1 MLLPFK
7 IAWRFLL
14 SKKLQTLLVIF
25 GIAIGVSV
33 QIFIGL
39 VSQGLEKTLVNKVL
53 AYSPHI
59 SVYSKSGGFSDWQK
73 EADQIRSNFP
83 EVKAVSPNV
92 NNQAWIKLEN
102 MTIPILVRGF
112 NISDTE
118 RLYNITAAIYEGSSS
133 VNDNEALL
141 GKELAERLGVKVGD
155 EVSILTLGRQTRQ
168 TVTIKIVGLY
178 DFGVAKIN
186 NAWVITNLT
195 TAQNFIGFG
204 NKVTEIELAI
214 DDPFQADV
222 VSVKISR
229 ALSREGEA
237 LYLSNWKDQNQLLVS
252 AIVGQKL
259 VTLVIQFF
267 IMLATIISIVNILTI
282 NVFQKSK
289 QVGILKAMGLT
300 DFSASLVFLYQAL
313 LLSLVGIALS
323 LGFLV
328 VFLRGFNQYIVTA
341 QGLPVVKVTMDY
353 RFIGLSILIFFVV
366 SMSTAIFPAL
376 RCIKLN
382 PIEVIKNA

>member
-1 MLLPFK
+1 MVVLLPLK

-14 SKKLQTLLVIF
+14 DRKLQTLLVIF

-59 SVYSKSGGFSDWQK
+59 TVYSKSGGFSDWQK
-73 EADQIRSNFP
+73 EADRIRSKFP
-83 EVKAVSPNV
+83 EVEAVSPTV
-92 NNQAWIKLEN
+92 NSQAWIKLGK

-118 RLYNITAAIYEGSSS
+118 RLYNVSAAIYEGSSS
-133 VNDNEALL
+133 VNDNEVLL

-155 EVSILTLGRQTRQ
+155 EISILTLGRQT
-168 TVTIKIVGLY
+168 VTMKIVGLY

-186 NAWVITNLT
+186 NAWVISNLT
-195 TAQNFIGFG
+195 TAQSFIGFG
-204 NKVTEIELAI
+204 DKVTEIELEV

-222 VSVKISR
+222 VSDQISSV
-229 ALSREGEA
+229 LSGEELA
-237 LYLSNWKDQNQLLVS
+237 LSNWKDQNQLIVS

-259 VTLVIQFF
+259 VTLVIEFF
-267 IMLATIISIVNILTI
+267 IMLATIISIINILTI

-300 DFSASLVFLYQAL
+300 DFSSSLVFFYQAL

-328 VFLRGFNQYIVTA
+328 VFLRGFNRYIVTV
-341 QGLPVVKVTMDY
+341 QGLPVVNVTVDY
-353 RFIGLSILIFFVV
+353 RFIGLSILIFLVV
-366 SMSTAIFPAL
+366 SISTAIFPAL

>member
-1 MLLPFK
+1 MLLPLK

-14 SKKLQTLLVIF
+14 DKKFQTILVIF
-25 GIAIGVSV
+25 GIAIGISV

-39 VSQGLEKTLVNKVL
+39 VSQGLEKTLVNKIL

-59 SVYSKSGGFSDWQK
+59 TVYSKSGGFSDWQK
-73 EADQIRSNFP
+73 EADRIRSNFP
-83 EVKAVSPNV
+83 EVEAVSPNV
-92 NNQAWIKLEN
+92 NSQAWIKLGK

-112 NISDTE
+112 NISETE
-118 RLYNITAAIYEGSSS
+118 RLYNITAAIYEGSSP
-133 VNDNEALL
+133 VNDNEVLL
-141 GKELAERLGVKVGD
+141 GKELAGRLGVKVGD
-155 EVSILTLGRQTRQ
+155 EVSILTLGRQT
-168 TVTIKIVGLY
+168 VIMKIVGLY

-186 NAWVITNLT
+186 NAWLISNLT

-204 NKVTEIELAI
+204 DKVTGIEIEI

-222 VSVKISR
+222 VGDQISS
-229 ALSREGEA
+229 ALSGEELA
-237 LYLSNWKDQNQLLVS
+237 LSNWKDQNQLIVS

-259 VTLVIQFF
+259 VTLVIEFF
-267 IMLATIISIVNILTI
+267 IMLATIISIINILTI
-282 NVFQKSK
+282 NVVQKSK

-300 DFSASLVFLYQAL
+300 DFSSSLVFFYQAL

-323 LGFLV
+323 FGFLV

-341 QGLPVVKVTMDY
+341 HGLPVVNVTVDY

>member
-14 SKKLQTLLVIF
+14 DKKLQTLLVIF

-39 VSQGLEKTLVNKVL
+39 VSQGLEKTLFNKVL

-59 SVYSKSGGFSDWQK
+59 TVYSKSGGFSDWQK
-73 EADQIRSNFP
+73 EADRIRSNFP
-83 EVKAVSPNV
+83 EVEAVSPNV
-92 NNQAWIKLEN
+92 DNQAWIKLEK

-118 RLYNITAAIYEGSSS
+118 HLYNITAAIYEGSSP
-133 VNDNEALL
+133 VNDNEILL

-155 EVSILTLGRQTRQ
+155 EVSILTLGRQT
-168 TVTIKIVGLY
+168 VTMKIVGLY
-178 DFGVAKIN
+178 DFGVTKIN

-195 TAQNFIGFG
+195 TAQNLNGFG
-204 NKVTEIELAI
+204 NKVTGIELAI

-222 VSVKISR
+222 VSDQIRSS
-229 ALSREGEA
+229 LSGEE
-237 LYLSNWKDQNQLLVS
+237 LYLNNWKGQNQLLVS

-267 IMLATIISIVNILTI
+267 IMLATIITIVNTLTI

-300 DFSASLVFLYQAL
+300 DFSSSLVFFYQAL

-328 VFLRGFNQYIVTA
+328 VFLRGFNKYIVTA
-341 QGLPVVKVTMDY
+341 QGLPVVNVTVDY
-353 RFIGLSILIFFVV
+353 RFIALSVLIFLVA

>member
-14 SKKLQTLLVIF
+14 DKKLQTLLVIF

-59 SVYSKSGGFSDWQK
+59 TVYSKSGGFSDWQK
-73 EADQIRSNFP
+73 EADRIRSNFP

-92 NNQAWIKLEN
+92 NSQAWIKLGK

-112 NISDTE
+112 NILDTE
-118 RLYNITAAIYEGSSS
+118 RLYNITAAIYEGSSP
-133 VNDNEALL
+133 VNNNEVLL

-155 EVSILTLGRQTRQ
+155 EVSILTLGRQTA
-168 TVTIKIVGLY
+168 TMKIVGLY
-178 DFGVAKIN
+178 DFDVAKIN
-186 NAWVITNLT
+186 NAWVISNLT

-204 NKVTEIELAI
+204 DKVTGIELEI

-222 VSVKISR
+222 VSDQISR
-229 ALSREGEA
+229 ALSGEELA
-237 LYLSNWKDQNQLLVS
+237 LSNWKDQNQLIVS

-259 VTLVIQFF
+259 VTLVIEFF
-267 IMLATIISIVNILTI
+267 IMLATIISIINILTI

-300 DFSASLVFLYQAL
+300 DFSSSLVFVYQAL
-313 LLSLVGIALS
+313 LLSLGGIALS
-323 LGFLV
+323 LGFLA
-328 VFLRGFNQYIVTA
+328 VFLRGFNRYIVTA
-341 QGLPVVKVTMDY
+341 QGLPVVKVTVDH
-353 RFIGLSILIFFVV
+353 RFIGLSILIFFGV

>member
-14 SKKLQTLLVIF
+14 DKKLQTILVIF
-25 GIAIGVSV
+25 GIAIGVSI
-33 QIFIGL
+33 QIFIGM
-39 VSQGLEKTLVNKVL
+39 VSQGLEKTLVDKVL

-59 SVYSKSGGFSDWQK
+59 TVYSKSGGFSDWQK
-73 EADQIRSNFP
+73 EADRIRSNFP

-102 MTIPILVRGF
+102 MPIPVLVRGF

-118 RLYNITAAIYEGSSS
+118 RLYNITEAIYDGSSP
-133 VNDNEALL
+133 VNDNEVLL

-155 EVSILTLGRQTRQ
+155 EVSILTLGRQMRQ
-168 TVTIKIVGLY
+168 TVTMKIVGLY
-178 DFGVAKIN
+178 DFGVTKIN
-186 NAWVITNLT
+186 NVWVITNLT
-195 TAQNFIGFG
+195 TAQNFMGFG
-204 NKVTEIELAI
+204 DKVTEIELAI

-222 VSVKISR
+222 VSNQISS
-229 ALSREGEA
+229 ALSGEE
-237 LYLSNWKDQNQLLVS
+237 LYLNNWKGQNQLLVS

-267 IMLATIISIVNILTI
+267 IMLATIISIVNTLTI

-300 DFSASLVFLYQAL
+300 DFSSSLVFFYQAL

-328 VFLRGFNQYIVTA
+328 VFLRGFNKYIVTL
-341 QGLPVVKVTMDY
+341 QGLPVVNVTVNY
-353 RFIGLSILIFFVV
+353 RFIALSILIFLVA

>member
-1 MLLPFK
+1 MLLPFI

-14 SKKLQTLLVIF
+14 DKKLQTLLVIF

-59 SVYSKSGGFSDWQK
+59 TVYSISGGFSNWQK
-73 EADQIRSNFP
+73 EADKIRSKFP
-83 EVKAVSPNV
+83 QVKAVSPTV
-92 NNQAWIKLEN
+92 DTQAWIKLGE
-102 MTIPILVRGF
+102 MTIPILVRGV
-112 NISDTE
+112 NITDTDH
-118 RLYNITAAIYEGSSS
+118 LYNITASIYEGSPP
-133 VNDNEALL
+133 VNDNDVLL

-155 EVSILTLGRQTRQ
+155 EVSLLTLGRQT
-168 TVTIKIVGLY
+168 VTMKIVGLY

-186 NAWVITNLT
+186 NTWIISNLT

-204 NKVTEIELAI
+204 DKVTAIELAI
-214 DDPFQADV
+214 DDPFQADG
-222 VSVKISR
+222 VSNQISN
-229 ALSREGEA
+229 ALSGEK
-237 LYLSNWKDQNQLLVS
+237 LSLSNWKDQNQLLVS
-252 AIVGQKL
+252 TIMGQKL

-267 IMLATIISIVNILTI
+267 IMLATIISIVNTLTI

-300 DFSASLVFLYQAL
+300 NFSASVVFFYQAL
-313 LLSLVGIALS
+313 LLSLVGIGLS

-328 VFLRGFNQYIVTA
+328 VFLRGFNKYIVTA
-341 QGLPVVKVTMDY
+341 QRLPVVNITIDY
-353 RFIGLSILIFFVV
+353 RFIGFSVLTFLVASI
-366 SMSTAIFPAL
+366 STAIFPAY

>member
-1 MLLPFK
+1 VLLPLK

-14 SKKLQTLLVIF
+14 DKKLQTLLVIF

-39 VSQGLEKTLVNKVL
+39 VSQGLEKTLVNKIL

-59 SVYSKSGGFSDWQK
+59 TVYSKSGGFSDWQK
-73 EADQIRSNFP
+73 EADRIRSNFP
-83 EVKAVSPNV
+83 EVEAVSPNV
-92 NNQAWIKLEN
+92 NNQAWIKLEK
-102 MTIPILVRGF
+102 MAIPILVRGF
-112 NISDTE
+112 NITDTE
-118 RLYNITAAIYEGSSS
+118 RLYNITAAIYEGSLP
-133 VNDNEALL
+133 VNDNEILL

-155 EVSILTLGRQTRQ
+155 EVSILTLGRQT
-168 TVTIKIVGLY
+168 VTMKIVGLY
-178 DFGVAKIN
+178 DFGVTKIN

-204 NKVTEIELAI
+204 NKVTGIELTI

-222 VSVKISR
+222 VSDQISS
-229 ALSREGEA
+229 ALTGEELA
-237 LYLSNWKDQNQLLVS
+237 LTNWKDQNQLIVS
-252 AIVGQKL
+252 AIVGQKI

-267 IMLATIISIVNILTI
+267 IMLATIISIVNTLTI

-300 DFSASLVFLYQAL
+300 DFSASLVFFYQAL
-313 LLSLVGIALS
+313 LLSLVGIAIS
-323 LGFLV
+323 LGFLI

-341 QGLPVVKVTMDY
+341 QGLPVVNVTVDY
-353 RFIGLSILIFFVV
+353 RFIALSILIFFVV

>member
-1 MLLPFK
+1 VLLPLR

-14 SKKLQTLLVIF
+14 DKKLQTILVIF

-59 SVYSKSGGFSDWQK
+59 TVYSKSGGFCDWQK
-73 EADQIRSNFP
+73 EADRIRSNFP
-83 EVKAVSPNV
+83 EVEAVSPNV
-92 NNQAWIKLEN
+92 DNQAFIKLEK

-118 RLYNITAAIYEGSSS
+118 HLYNITAAIYEGSSP
-133 VNDNEALL
+133 VNDNEVLL
-141 GKELAERLGVKVGD
+141 GKELAERLGIKVGD
-155 EVSILTLGRQTRQ
+155 EVSILTLGRLTRQ
-168 TVTIKIVGLY
+168 TVTMKIVGLY
-178 DFGVAKIN
+178 DFGVTKVN
-186 NAWVITNLT
+186 NTWVITNLT
-195 TAQNFIGFG
+195 TAQNLVGLG
-204 NKVTEIELAI
+204 NEVNGIELAI

-222 VSVKISR
+222 VSDQISS
-229 ALSREGEA
+229 ALSGEA
-237 LYLSNWKDQNQLLVS
+237 LYLNNWKGQNQLLVS
-252 AIVGQKL
+252 ALAGQKL

-267 IMLATIISIVNILTI
+267 IMLATIISIINTLTI

-289 QVGILKAMGLT
+289 QVGILKAMGFT
-300 DFSASLVFLYQAL
+300 DFSSSLVFFYQAL
-313 LLSLVGIALS
+313 LLSLVGISFS

-328 VFLRGFNQYIVTA
+328 VFLRGFNKYIVTV
-341 QGLPVVKVTMDY
+341 QGLPVVNVIVDY
-353 RFIGLSILIFFVV
+353 RFIALSVLIFLVA

>member
-1 MLLPFK
+1 MLLPLK

-14 SKKLQTLLVIF
+14 DKKLQTLLVIF

-59 SVYSKSGGFSDWQK
+59 TVHSKRGGFSDWQK
-73 EADQIRSNFP
+73 EADRLRSNFP
-83 EVKAVSPNV
+83 EVEAVSPNV
-92 NNQAWIKLEN
+92 NNQGWIKLEK

-118 RLYNITAAIYEGSSS
+118 RLYNITAAIYEGSSQ
-133 VNDNEALL
+133 VNDNEVLL

-155 EVSILTLGRQTRQ
+155 EVGILTLGSRQP
-168 TVTIKIVGLY
+168 VTMKIVGLY

-186 NAWVITNLT
+186 NTWVITNLT
-195 TAQNFIGFG
+195 TAQNFIGFD
-204 NKVTEIELAI
+204 NEVTEIELAI

-222 VSVKISR
+222 VSDQISS
-229 ALSREGEA
+229 ALSVDQ
-237 LYLSNWKDQNQLLVS
+237 LYISNWKGQNQLLVS
-252 AIVGQKL
+252 AIGGQKI

-300 DFSASLVFLYQAL
+300 DISSSLVFFYQAL

-328 VFLRGFNQYIVTA
+328 VFLRGFNKYIVTA
-341 QGLPVVKVTMDY
+341 QGLPVVKVTVDY

-366 SMSTAIFPAL
+366 AMSTAIFPAL

>member
-1 MLLPFK
+1 MVVLLPLK

-14 SKKLQTLLVIF
+14 DRKLQTLLVIF

-59 SVYSKSGGFSDWQK
+59 TVYSKSGGFSDWQK
-73 EADQIRSNFP
+73 EADMIRSKFP
-83 EVKAVSPNV
+83 EVEAVSPTV
-92 NNQAWIKLEN
+92 NSQAWIKLGK

-118 RLYNITAAIYEGSSS
+118 RLYNVPAAIYEGSSP
-133 VNDNEALL
+133 VNDNEVLL

-155 EVSILTLGRQTRQ
+155 EISILTLGRQT
-168 TVTIKIVGLY
+168 VTMKVVGLY

-186 NAWVITNLT
+186 NAWVISNLT
-195 TAQNFIGFG
+195 TAQSFIGFG
-204 NKVTEIELAI
+204 DKVTEIELEV

-222 VSVKISR
+222 VSDQISSV
-229 ALSREGEA
+229 LSGEELA
-237 LYLSNWKDQNQLLVS
+237 LSNWKDQNQLIVS

-259 VTLVIQFF
+259 VTLVIEFF
-267 IMLATIISIVNILTI
+267 IMLATIISIINILTI

-300 DFSASLVFLYQAL
+300 DFSSSLVFFYQAL

-328 VFLRGFNQYIVTA
+328 VFLRGFNRYIVTV
-341 QGLPVVKVTMDY
+341 QGLPVVNVTVDY

>member
-1 MLLPFK
+1 MLLPLK

-14 SKKLQTLLVIF
+14 DKKLQTILVIL

-39 VSQGLEKTLVNKVL
+39 VSQGLERTLVNKIL
-53 AYSPHI
+53 AYTPHI
-59 SVYSKSGGFSDWQK
+59 TMYSKSGGFSDWQK
-73 EADQIRSNFP
+73 EADRIRSNFP
-83 EVKAVSPNV
+83 EVDAVSPNV
-92 NNQAWIKLEN
+92 NSQAWIKLGK
-102 MTIPILVRGF
+102 MAIPILVRGF
-112 NISDTE
+112 NITDTE
-118 RLYNITAAIYEGSSS
+118 RLYNVTSAIYEGSSPL
-133 VNDNEALL
+133 NDNEIIL
-141 GKELAERLGVKVGD
+141 GKELAERLGVNVGD
-155 EVSILTLGRQTRQ
+155 EVSILTLGRQT
-168 TVTIKIVGLY
+168 VTMKIVGLY
-178 DFGVAKIN
+178 DFGVTKIN
-186 NAWVITNLT
+186 KAWVITNLT

-204 NKVTEIELAI
+204 DKVTEIELAI
-214 DDPFQADV
+214 NDPFQADV
-222 VSVKISR
+222 VSDQISS
-229 ALSREGEA
+229 ALSGEELA
-237 LYLSNWKDQNQLLVS
+237 LSNWKDQNQLMVS
-252 AIVGQKL
+252 AIAGQKI

-300 DFSASLVFLYQAL
+300 DFSASLVFFYQAL
-313 LLSLVGIALS
+313 ILSLVGIALS

-328 VFLRGFNQYIVTA
+328 GFLRGFNRYIVTA
-341 QGLPVVKVTMDY
+341 QGSPIVNVTVDY
-353 RFIGLSILIFFVV
+353 RFIALSILIFFVV

>member
-1 MLLPFK
+1 MLLPLK

-14 SKKLQTLLVIF
+14 NKKLQTLLVVF

-39 VSQGLEKTLVNKVL
+39 VSQGLEKTLVNKIL

-59 SVYSKSGGFSDWQK
+59 TVYSKSGGFSDWQK
-73 EADQIRSNFP
+73 EADRIRSNFP
-83 EVKAVSPNV
+83 EVEAVSPNV
-92 NNQAWIKLEN
+92 NNQAWIKLGK

-112 NISDTE
+112 NITDTE
-118 RLYNITAAIYEGSSS
+118 HLYNITAAIYEGSSP
-133 VNDNEALL
+133 VNDNEVLL
-141 GKELAERLGVKVGD
+141 GEELAERLGVKVGD
-155 EVSILTLGRQTRQ
+155 EVSILTLGRQT
-168 TVTIKIVGLY
+168 VTMKIVGLY
-178 DFGVAKIN
+178 DFGVTKIN
-186 NAWVITNLT
+186 KAWVITNLI

-204 NKVTEIELAI
+204 NKVTEIELVI

-222 VSVKISR
+222 VSDQISS
-229 ALSREGEA
+229 ALSGEELA
-237 LYLSNWKDQNQLLVS
+237 VSNWKDQNQLMVS

-259 VTLVIQFF
+259 VTLVIEFF
-267 IMLATIISIVNILTI
+267 IMLATIISIINILII

-300 DFSASLVFLYQAL
+300 NFSASLVFFYQAL
-313 LLSLVGIALS
+313 LLSLLGIALS

-341 QGLPVVKVTMDY
+341 QGLPVVNVTVDY

>member
-14 SKKLQTLLVIF
+14 DKKLQTLLVIF

-39 VSQGLEKTLVNKVL
+39 VSQGLEKTLVNKIL

-59 SVYSKSGGFSDWQK
+59 TVYSKSGGFSDWQK
-73 EADQIRSNFP
+73 EADRIRSNFP

-92 NNQAWIKLEN
+92 NNQAWITLEK

-118 RLYNITAAIYEGSSS
+118 RLYNITAAIYEGSST
-133 VNDNEALL
+133 VNDNEVLL

-168 TVTIKIVGLY
+168 TVTMKIVGLY
-178 DFGVAKIN
+178 DFGVTKIN

-195 TAQNFIGFG
+195 TAQNFNGFG
-204 NKVTEIELAI
+204 NKVTGIELAI

-222 VSVKISR
+222 VSEQISS
-229 ALSREGEA
+229 ALSGEELA
-237 LYLSNWKDQNQLLVS
+237 LSNWKGQNQLLVS

-267 IMLATIISIVNILTI
+267 IMLATVISIVNTLTI

-300 DFSASLVFLYQAL
+300 DFSSSLVFFYQAL

-328 VFLRGFNQYIVTA
+328 VFLRGFNKYIVTV
-341 QGLPVVKVTMDY
+341 QGLPVVNVTVDY
-353 RFIGLSILIFFVV
+353 RFIALSVLIFLVA

>member
-1 MLLPFK
+1 MLLSLK

-14 SKKLQTLLVIF
+14 DKKIQTLLVIL

-39 VSQGLEKTLVNKVL
+39 VSQGLEKTLVNKIL

-59 SVYSKSGGFSDWQK
+59 TVYSISGGFSDWQK
-73 EADQIRSNFP
+73 EADKIRNNFP

-92 NNQAWIKLEN
+92 NNQAWIKLGK

-118 RLYNITAAIYEGSSS
+118 RLYNLTAAVYEGNST
-133 VNDNEALL
+133 VNDNEVLL

-155 EVSILTLGRQTRQ
+155 EVSILTLDRQ

-178 DFGVAKIN
+178 DFGVAKVN
-186 NAWVITNLT
+186 NEWVISNLT
-195 TAQNFIGFG
+195 TVQNLIGFG
-204 NKVTEIELAI
+204 DKVTGIELAI

-222 VSVKISR
+222 ISEQISS
-229 ALSREGEA
+229 ALSGEK
-237 LYLSNWKDQNQLLVS
+237 LSLSNWKGQNQLLVS
-252 AIVGQKL
+252 AMVGQKL
-259 VTLVIQFF
+259 VTIVIQFF
-267 IMLATIISIVNILTI
+267 IMLATIISIINTLTI

-289 QVGILKAMGLT
+289 QIGILKAMGLT
-300 DFSASLVFLYQAL
+300 NFSSSLVFIYQAL
-313 LLSLVGIALS
+313 LLSLVGITLS

-328 VFLRGFNQYIVTA
+328 VFLRGFNKYIVTA
-341 QGLPVVKVTMDY
+341 QGLPVVNVIVDY
-353 RFIGLSILIFFVV
+353 RFIVLSVLIFLGV
-366 SMSTAIFPAL
+366 SMSTAIVPAL
-376 RCIKLN
+376 RCIKLH
-382 PIEVIKNA
+382 PIEVIKHA

>member
-1 MLLPFK
+1 MLLPFN
-7 IAWRFLL
+7 IAWRFLFD
-14 SKKLQTLLVIF
+14 KKLQTLLVIF

-39 VSQGLEKTLVNKVL
+39 VSQGLEKTLVNKIL

-59 SVYSKSGGFSDWQK
+59 TVYSMSGGFSDWQK
-73 EADQIRSNFP
+73 EADKIRASVSKV
-83 EVKAVSPNV
+83 EAVSPNV
-92 NNQAWIKLEN
+92 NSQAWIKLGK

-118 RLYNITAAIYEGSSS
+118 RLYNITEAIYEGSSP
-133 VNDNEALL
+133 VNDNEVLL

-155 EVSILTLGRQTRQ
+155 EVSIMTLGRLAETM
-168 TVTIKIVGLY
+168 KIVGLY
-178 DFGVAKIN
+178 DFRVTKIN
-186 NAWVITNLT
+186 NTWVISNLT
-195 TAQNFIGFG
+195 TAQNFVGLG
-204 NKVTEIELAI
+204 NEVNVIEIAI
-214 DDPFQADV
+214 KDPFQADV
-222 VSVKISR
+222 VSDQISS
-229 ALSREGEA
+229 ALSEEK
-237 LYLSNWKDQNQLLVS
+237 LSLSNWRDQNQLLLS
-252 AIVGQKL
+252 GIMGQKL

-300 DFSASLVFLYQAL
+300 DFSASLVFFYQAL
-313 LLSLVGIALS
+313 LLSLVGIVFS

-328 VFLRGFNQYIVTA
+328 FFLRGFNQYIVTA
-341 QGLPVVKVTMDY
+341 QGLPVVNVTVDY
-353 RFIGLSILIFFVV
+353 KFICFSILIFLVV
-366 SMSTAIFPAL
+366 SMLTAIFPAL
-376 RCIKLN
+376 RCRKLN

>member
-1 MLLPFK
+1 MLLPLK

-14 SKKLQTLLVIF
+14 DKKLQTILVIL

-39 VSQGLEKTLVNKVL
+39 VSQGLEKTLVNKIL
-53 AYSPHI
+53 AYNPHI
-59 SVYSKSGGFSDWQK
+59 TMYSKSGGFSDWEK
-73 EADQIRSNFP
+73 EADRIRSDFP
-83 EVKAVSPNV
+83 EVEAVSPNV
-92 NNQAWIKLEN
+92 NSQAWIKLGK

-112 NISDTE
+112 NITDTE
-118 RLYNITAAIYEGSSS
+118 RLYNITAAIYEGSSP
-133 VNDNEALL
+133 VNDNEILL
-141 GKELAERLGVKVGD
+141 GKELAERLDVKVGD
-155 EVSILTLGRQTRQ
+155 EVSILTLGRQT
-168 TVTIKIVGLY
+168 VTMKIVGLY
-178 DFGVAKIN
+178 DFGVTKIN
-186 NAWVITNLT
+186 KAWVITNLT

-204 NKVTEIELAI
+204 DKVTEIELAI
-214 DDPFQADV
+214 NDPFQADV
-222 VSVKISR
+222 VSDQISS
-229 ALSREGEA
+229 ALSGEELA
-237 LYLSNWKDQNQLLVS
+237 LSNWKDQNQLMVS
-252 AIVGQKL
+252 AIAGQKI

-300 DFSASLVFLYQAL
+300 DFSASLVFFYQAL

-328 VFLRGFNQYIVTA
+328 GFLRGFNRYIVTA
-341 QGLPVVKVTMDY
+341 QGSPVVNVTVDY
-353 RFIGLSILIFFVV
+353 RFIALSILIFFVV
-366 SMSTAIFPAL
+366 SMATAIFPAL

>member
-1 MLLPFK
+1 MLLPIK

-14 SKKLQTLLVIF
+14 DKKLQTLLVIF
-25 GIAIGVSV
+25 GIAIGVSI

-39 VSQGLEKTLVNKVL
+39 VSQGLEKTLVNKIL

-59 SVYSKSGGFSDWQK
+59 TVYSISGGFSDWQK
-73 EADQIRSNFP
+73 EADKIRSKFP

-92 NNQAWIKLEN
+92 NIQAWIKLEK

-118 RLYNITAAIYEGSSS
+118 RLYNIKAAIYEGSSP
-133 VNDNEALL
+133 VNDNEVLL

-155 EVSILTLGRQTRQ
+155 EISILSLGRQT
-168 TVTIKIVGLY
+168 VTMKIIGLY

-186 NAWVITNLT
+186 NTWVISNLT

-204 NKVTEIELAI
+204 DKVTGIELEI

-222 VSVKISR
+222 VSDQISS
-229 ALSREGEA
+229 ALSGEE
-237 LYLSNWKDQNQLLVS
+237 LHLSNWKGQNQLLVS

-267 IMLATIISIVNILTI
+267 IMLATIISIVNTLTI

-300 DFSASLVFLYQAL
+300 DFSSSLVFFYQAL

-328 VFLRGFNQYIVTA
+328 IFLRGFNKYIVTV
-341 QGLPVVKVTMDY
+341 QGLPVVNVTVDY
-353 RFIGLSILIFFVV
+353 RYIALSTLIFFVA

>member
-1 MLLPFK
+1 MLPLK

-14 SKKLQTLLVIF
+14 DKRLQTILVIF

-33 QIFIGL
+33 QTFIGL
-39 VSQGLEKTLVNKVL
+39 VSQGLEKTLMNKIL

-59 SVYSKSGGFSDWQK
+59 SMYSKSGGFSDWQK
-73 EADQIRSNFP
+73 EGDRIRSNFP
-83 EVKAVSPNV
+83 EVDAVSPNV
-92 NNQAWIKLEN
+92 NSQAWIKLGK
-102 MTIPILVRGF
+102 MTIPILIRGF
-112 NISDTE
+112 NITDTE
-118 RLYNITAAIYEGSSS
+118 GLYNITMAIYEGSSP
-133 VNDNEALL
+133 VNVNEILL

-155 EVSILTLGRQTRQ
+155 KVSIITLGRQT
-168 TVTIKIVGLY
+168 VTMKIIGLY
-178 DFGVAKIN
+178 DFGVFNIN
-186 NAWVITNLT
+186 KAWVITNLA

-204 NKVTEIELAI
+204 DQVTEIELTI
-214 DDPFQADV
+214 HDPYQADV
-222 VSVKISR
+222 VSDRIRSAIS
-229 ALSREGEA
+229 GEE
-237 LYLSNWKDQNQLLVS
+237 LDVSNWKAQNQLIVS
-252 AIVGQKL
+252 AIIGQKI

-289 QVGILKAMGLT
+289 QVGILKTMGLT
-300 DFSASLVFLYQAL
+300 DFSASLVFFYQAL

-328 VFLRGFNQYIVTA
+328 VFLRGFDRYIVTA
-341 QGLPVVKVTMDY
+341 QGLPVVNVIVDY
-353 RFIGLSILIFFVV
+353 RFITLSTLIFFVV

-382 PIEVIKNA
+382 PIEIIKNI

>member
-14 SKKLQTLLVIF
+14 DKKLQTLLVIF

-59 SVYSKSGGFSDWQK
+59 TVYSKSGGFSDWQK
-73 EADQIRSNFP
+73 EADRIRRDFP

-92 NNQAWIKLEN
+92 NSQAWIKLGK

-112 NISDTE
+112 NILDTE
-118 RLYNITAAIYEGSSS
+118 RLYNITAAIYEGSSP
-133 VNDNEALL
+133 VNNNEVLL

-155 EVSILTLGRQTRQ
+155 EVSILTLGRQTA
-168 TVTIKIVGLY
+168 TMKIVGLY
-178 DFGVAKIN
+178 DFDVAKIN
-186 NAWVITNLT
+186 NAWVISNLT

-204 NKVTEIELAI
+204 DKVTGIELEI

-222 VSVKISR
+222 VSDQISR
-229 ALSREGEA
+229 ALSGEELA
-237 LYLSNWKDQNQLLVS
+237 LSNWKDQNQLIVS
-252 AIVGQKL
+252 AIAGQKL
-259 VTLVIQFF
+259 VTLVIEFF
-267 IMLATIISIVNILTI
+267 IMLATIISIINILTI

-300 DFSASLVFLYQAL
+300 DFSSSLVFFYQAL
-313 LLSLVGIALS
+313 LFSLIGIALS

-328 VFLRGFNQYIVTA
+328 VFLRGFNKYIVTA
-341 QGLPVVKVTMDY
+341 QGLPVVNVTVDY
-353 RFIGLSILIFFVV
+353 RFIGLSMLIFFVV
-366 SMSTAIFPAL
+366 SMSTAVFPAL

>member
-14 SKKLQTLLVIF
+14 DKKLQTILVIF

-33 QIFIGL
+33 QVFIGL
-39 VSQGLEKTLVNKVL
+39 ISHGLEKTLVNKIL

-59 SVYSKSGGFSDWQK
+59 TVYSIGGGFSDWQK
-73 EADQIRSNFP
+73 EADKIRSNFP
-83 EVKAVSPNV
+83 EVKAISPHV
-92 NNQAWIKLEN
+92 NDQAWIKLGE
-102 MTIPILVRGF
+102 MTIPILIRGF
-112 NISDTE
+112 IIPDTDH
-118 RLYNITAAIYEGSSS
+118 LYNITAAIYEGSPP
-133 VNDNEALL
+133 VNNNEVIL

-155 EVSILTLGRQTRQ
+155 EVSIATLGRQTA
-168 TVTIKIVGLY
+168 TMKIVGLY
-178 DFGVAKIN
+178 DFGVANIN
-186 NAWVITNLT
+186 KSWVISNLT

-204 NKVTEIELAI
+204 DKVTGIELEI

-222 VSVKISR
+222 VSNQISS
-229 ALSREGEA
+229 ALAGEK
-237 LYLSNWKDQNQLLVS
+237 LSVFNWKSQNQLLVS
-252 AIVGQKL
+252 AMEGQKL
-259 VTLVIQFF
+259 VTIVIQFF
-267 IMLATIISIVNILTI
+267 IMLATLISIINILTI

-300 DFSASLVFLYQAL
+300 AFSSSLVFFYQAL
-313 LLSLVGIALS
+313 FLSLGGIVLS

-328 VFLRGFNQYIVTA
+328 VLLRGFNKYIVTA
-341 QGLPVVKVTMDY
+341 QGLPVVNVTVDY
-353 RFIGLSILIFFVV
+353 RFISLSILIFLVA
-366 SMSTAIFPAL
+366 SMVTAIFPAL

>member
-1 MLLPFK
+1 MLLPLK

-14 SKKLQTLLVIF
+14 DKKLQTLLVIF

-39 VSQGLEKTLVNKVL
+39 VSQGLEKTLVNKIL

-59 SVYSKSGGFSDWQK
+59 TVYSKSGGFSDWQK
-73 EADQIRSNFP
+73 EADRIRSNFP
-83 EVKAVSPNV
+83 EVEAVSPNV
-92 NNQAWIKLEN
+92 NNQAWIKLEK
-102 MTIPILVRGF
+102 MAIPILVRGF
-112 NISDTE
+112 NITDTE
-118 RLYNITAAIYEGSSS
+118 RLYNITAAIYEGSLP
-133 VNDNEALL
+133 VNDNEILL

-155 EVSILTLGRQTRQ
+155 EVSILTLGRQT
-168 TVTIKIVGLY
+168 VTMKIVGLY
-178 DFGVAKIN
+178 DFGVTKIN

-204 NKVTEIELAI
+204 NKVTGIELTI

-222 VSVKISR
+222 VSDQISS
-229 ALSREGEA
+229 ALTGEELA
-237 LYLSNWKDQNQLLVS
+237 LTNWKDQNQLIVS
-252 AIVGQKL
+252 AIVGQKI

-267 IMLATIISIVNILTI
+267 IMLATIISIVNTLTI

-300 DFSASLVFLYQAL
+300 DFSASLVFFYQAL
-313 LLSLVGIALS
+313 LLSLVGIAIS
-323 LGFLV
+323 LGFLI

-341 QGLPVVKVTMDY
+341 QGLPVVNVTVDY
-353 RFIGLSILIFFVV
+353 RFIALSILIFFVV

>member
-1 MLLPFK
+1 VLLPLI

-14 SKKLQTLLVIF
+14 DKKLQTLLVIF

-39 VSQGLEKTLVNKVL
+39 VSQGLEKTLVNKIL

-59 SVYSKSGGFSDWQK
+59 TVYSKSGGFSDWQK
-73 EADQIRSNFP
+73 EADRIRSNFP
-83 EVKAVSPNV
+83 EVEAVSPNV
-92 NNQAWIKLEN
+92 NNQAWIKLEK
-102 MTIPILVRGF
+102 MAIPILVRGF
-112 NISDTE
+112 NITDTE
-118 RLYNITAAIYEGSSS
+118 RLYNITAAIYEGSLP
-133 VNDNEALL
+133 VNDNEILL

-155 EVSILTLGRQTRQ
+155 EVSILTLGRQT
-168 TVTIKIVGLY
+168 VTMKIVGLY
-178 DFGVAKIN
+178 DFGVTKIN

-204 NKVTEIELAI
+204 NKVTGIELTI

-222 VSVKISR
+222 VSDQISS
-229 ALSREGEA
+229 ALTGEELA
-237 LYLSNWKDQNQLLVS
+237 LTNWKDQNQLIVS
-252 AIVGQKL
+252 AIVGQKI

-267 IMLATIISIVNILTI
+267 IMLATIISIVNTLTI

-300 DFSASLVFLYQAL
+300 DFSASLVFFYQAL
-313 LLSLVGIALS
+313 LLSLVGIAIS
-323 LGFLV
+323 LGFLI

-341 QGLPVVKVTMDY
+341 QGLPVVNVTVDY
-353 RFIGLSILIFFVV
+353 RFIALSILIFFVV

>member
-1 MLLPFK
+1 MLLPLK
-7 IAWRFLL
+7 IAWRFLID
-14 SKKLQTLLVIF
+14 KKLQTLLVIF

-39 VSQGLEKTLVNKVL
+39 VSQGLEKTLVNKIL

-59 SVYSKSGGFSDWQK
+59 TVYSISGGFSDWQK
-73 EADQIRSNFP
+73 EADKIRSNFP

-92 NNQAWIKLEN
+92 NNQAWIKLEK

-118 RLYNITAAIYEGSSS
+118 RLYNITAAIYEGSSP
-133 VNDNEALL
+133 VNDNEVLL

-155 EVSILTLGRQTRQ
+155 EVSILSLGRQT
-168 TVTIKIVGLY
+168 VTMKIVGLY

-186 NAWVITNLT
+186 NTWVISNLT
-195 TAQNFIGFG
+195 TAQNSIGFG
-204 NKVTEIELAI
+204 DKVTGIELEI

-222 VSVKISR
+222 VSDQISS
-229 ALSREGEA
+229 ALSGEK
-237 LYLSNWKDQNQLLVS
+237 LSLSNWKGQNQLLVS

-267 IMLATIISIVNILTI
+267 IMLATIISIVNTLTI

-289 QVGILKAMGLT
+289 QVGILKAMGFT
-300 DFSASLVFLYQAL
+300 DFSSSLVFFYQAL

-328 VFLRGFNQYIVTA
+328 VFLRGFNKYIVTV
-341 QGLPVVKVTMDY
+341 QGLPVVNVTVDY
-353 RFIGLSILIFFVV
+353 RFIALSVLIFLVA